1 MPSSNLRDL
10 VSDLPGVIENL
21 QTSITNIDGVLTILG
36 QQKNAVENDVM
47 GIMTSASDD
56 WGAWKANDLNP
67 TYSFVTSGS
76 YGTTNITEWAIVDPV
91 QPSQGVNYVIYTSA
105 MVTSAGPAADSSE
118 ARQYDRQIEFVNA
131 YEHVNDAVG
140 ISPGTYG
147 IDEKISALTDG
158 KTLAQNN
165 EAKYTEVLK
174 IYDKYNNY
182 PPTGT

>member
-10 VSDLPGVIENL
+10 VSDLPGVIEKL
-21 QTSITNIDGVLTILG
+21 QTSISNIDDALTTLG
-36 QQKNAVENDVM
+36 EQKDAVEDDVM
-47 GIMTSASDD
+47 GIMTSASDE
-56 WGAWKANDLNP
+56 WGAWKANALNP
-67 TYSFVTSGS
+67 TYTFVTSGS
-76 YGTTNITEWAIVDPV
+76 YGTTNITQWAITNPAVTKNQSV
-91 QPSQGVNYVIYTSA
+91 VYTSA
-105 MVTSAGPAADSSE
+105 MVTSAGPAADNTE
-118 ARQYDRQIEFVNA
+118 ARQYDRQIEFVNS

-140 ISPGTYG
+140 VSPGTYG